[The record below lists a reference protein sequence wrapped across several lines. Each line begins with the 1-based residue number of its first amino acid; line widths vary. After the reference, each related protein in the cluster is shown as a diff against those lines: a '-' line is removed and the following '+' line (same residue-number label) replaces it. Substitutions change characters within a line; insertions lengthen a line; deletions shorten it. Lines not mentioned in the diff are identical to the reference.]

1 MSYYDI
7 IIMSHKITDNVEFNK
22 VILGSVRSKVL
33 QKLLI
38 VWWNVFYDIHR
49 SAVALNAFKRAEEKQ
64 PHLFFNAGNV
74 AFCLRPEDIMDMIQV
89 SRRTAAEYIQV
100 FRQIYSQI

>member
-1 MSYYDI
+1 
-7 IIMSHKITDNVEFNK
+7 
-22 VILGSVRSKVL
+22 
-33 QKLLI
+33 
-38 VWWNVFYDIHR
+38 
-49 SAVALNAFKRAEEKQ
+49 
-64 PHLFFNAGNV
+64 V